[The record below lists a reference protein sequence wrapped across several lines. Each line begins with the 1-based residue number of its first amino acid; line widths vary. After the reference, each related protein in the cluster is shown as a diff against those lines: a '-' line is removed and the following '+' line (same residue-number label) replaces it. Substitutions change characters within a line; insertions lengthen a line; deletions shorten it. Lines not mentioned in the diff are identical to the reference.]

1 MQLADS
7 ALPTGS
13 AAHSFGLE
21 ALAAEDFLQAGSA
34 PEFLRDYL
42 EETGLFEAVYCRAGH
57 ASGFDIRRWAPL
69 NRRLSAC
76 KPAGESRAASATL
89 GRRLLRLLF
98 EMQKHPLLDFALQAE
113 VDIHYCT
120 AFGLAGSAIGV
131 EEDLTVAAYLH
142 QSLNGL
148 ISACQRLMPMGQSRA
163 AAILWDLKPA
173 LIDIVRRSAALT
185 PDSVC
190 AFTPMVELASMRHA
204 TLATRLFI
212 S

>member
-7 ALPTGS
+7 ALPIGS

-21 ALAAEDFLQAGSA
+21 ALVAEDFLQAGCA

-42 EETGLFEAVYCRAGH
+42 KEAGLLEAVYCRAGR
-57 ASGFDIRRWAPL
+57 ANGSDTRRWVAL

-76 KPAGESRAASATL
+76 KLAGESRAASATL

-98 EMQKHPLLDFALQAE
+98 EMEKDPLLDFALQAE

-148 ISACQRLMPMGQSRA
+148 ISACQRLMPLGQSRA

-173 LIDIVRRSAALT
+173 LIDIVRRSAAFT

>member
-7 ALPTGS
+7 ALPIGS

-21 ALAAEDFLQAGSA
+21 GLAAEDLLRAGSA
-34 PEFLRDYL
+34 PEFLSQYL
-42 EETGLFEAVYCRAGH
+42 EEAGLFEAVYCRAGY
-57 ASGFDIRRWAPL
+57 ANGSDTRRWVAL

-76 KPAGESRAASATL
+76 KLAGESRAASATL

-98 EMQKHPLLDFALQAE
+98 EMQKHPLLDFALRAE

-120 AFGLAGSAIGV
+120 AFGLAGSAIGI

-148 ISACQRLMPMGQSRA
+148 ISVCQRLMALGQTRA
-163 AAILWDLKPA
+163 AVTLWDLKPT
-173 LIDIVRRSAALT
+173 LIGIVHRSAALT
-185 PDSVC
+185 PASVY